1 MKYELA
7 VLSRGRA
14 DVLLNRQLTL
24 TWLQHSHYPVSL
36 WVHKD
41 EAEAYKP
48 VTKAFNVRLMLHTA
62 NKVSRIRDI
71 IMEEAYVRD
80 VEKLGIFDDDLAFA
94 YRNGNKLEK
103 LHPVSID
110 NALRP
115 VFGNVSQVFPMIGLR
130 HRMFAHT
137 ETKTWGI
144 NKRIMW
150 TPVLHLPTLSGEGFR
165 YEWEGD
171 ILEDFHM
178 QLQLMKAGYRT
189 ATLNLFTADD
199 QLGADTNSGCN
210 LYRDDDLRVKAAM
223 LLRNKFPSCVM
234 LRDKTNPLT
243 GRMYKDVTIRFSQFR
258 K

>member
-7 VLSRGRA
+7 VLSRGRS

-48 VTKAFNVRLMLHTA
+48 VAKAFNVRLMLHTA

-103 LHPVSID
+103 LPPVSID

-115 VFGNVSQVFPMIGLR
+115 VFDNVSQEFPMIGLPSR
-130 HRMFAHT
+130 TSLRAMRVCNGMPLTVASQ
-137 ETKTWGI
+137 
-144 NKRIMW
+144 W
-150 TPVLHLPTLSGEGFR
+150 TPSCSLLS
-165 YEWEGD
+165 
-171 ILEDFHM
+171 
-178 QLQLMKAGYRT
+178 
-189 ATLNLFTADD
+189 
-199 QLGADTNSGCN
+199 TN
-210 LYRDDDLRVKAAM
+210 K
-223 LLRNKFPSCVM
+223 
-234 LRDKTNPLT
+234 
-243 GRMYKDVTIRFSQFR
+243 
-258 K
+258 

>member
-103 LHPVSID
+103 LPPVNID

-115 VFGNVSQVFPMIGLR
+115 VFDNVSQVFPMIGLR

-199 QLGADTNSGCN
+199 QLGAGTNSGCN
-210 LYRDDDLRVKAAM
+210 LYRDDDLRVKAAV

-243 GRMYKDVTIRFSQFR
+243 GRTYKDVTIRFSQFR